1 MTDRY
6 SLSYQQAVA
15 FKRVEGELLFIW
27 ERRLLESLETLFML
41 ILTFCIDNTFLIVII
56 IAMKGNNNIN

>member
-1 MTDRY
+1 MIDRY
-6 SLSYQQAVA
+6 SFSYQQAVS